1 MLSEAQSAGVTSLF
15 TMDEDEYMIGFGSF
29 TEMTPEKQQEEE
41 LRALRYDVVNWL
53 IQKRLSEI
61 DADIVDDV
69 LVDAELVVRY
79 IYDGIP
85 EDSEDE

>member
-1 MLSEAQSAGVTSLF
+1 
-15 TMDEDEYMIGFGSF
+15 MDEDEYMIGFGSF
-29 TEMTPEKQQEEE
+29 AELTPEKQQEEE

-79 IYDGIP
+79 IYDGVP
-85 EDSEDE
+85 EDLEDE